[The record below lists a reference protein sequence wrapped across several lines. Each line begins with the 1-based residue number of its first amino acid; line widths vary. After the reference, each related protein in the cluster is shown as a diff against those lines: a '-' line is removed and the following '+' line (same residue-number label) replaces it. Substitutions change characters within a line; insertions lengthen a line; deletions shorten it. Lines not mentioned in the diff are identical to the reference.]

1 MNANPRS
8 LRVAVLVPPRV
19 EGARP
24 DQDDT
29 FVQAA
34 EVSDCLAQLGHM
46 AIEAEYADHGEATA
60 QTLRTIAPDIVVNL
74 VEEVPE
80 GPDQLHLVT
89 ELLDRLGLRYTGART
104 AALEATGCKL
114 EMKRMLRTAGLP
126 TALLVDD
133 APTGAA
139 ADWRFI
145 VKSALEH
152 ASLGLDDNSV
162 VVGADAA
169 RKLMAEKA
177 AKFGG
182 PWFAET
188 YIEGR
193 EFDVGMLE
201 INGAVRTLPPAE
213 ILFTGHDNGRPR
225 IFNYA
230 SKWDEG
236 SDSFEA
242 TPRVFPPR
250 EMPLFDE
257 LERIALAAWRLFGI
271 SGCAHVD
278 FRVDAAGRPF
288 VLEVNANPCL
298 TADAGYTLAA
308 AEAGLTQV
316 DIVAA
321 MLAAA

>member
-1 MNANPRS
+1 M
-8 LRVAVLVPPRV
+8 LVPPRV
-19 EGARP
+19 PGGRP

-29 FVQAA
+29 FVQASEVSACLARLGHRTA
-34 EVSDCLAQLGHM
+34 EV
-46 AIEAEYADHGEATA
+46 EYADHGAMTA
-60 QTLRTIAPDIVVNL
+60 ANLRAAAPDIVLNL

-89 ELLDRLGLRYTGART
+89 ELLDRLGYRHTGARSR
-104 AALEATGCKL
+104 ALELTGRKL
-114 EMKRMLRTAGLP
+114 TMKRLLREAGLP
-126 TALLVDD
+126 TAQLVDD
-133 APTGAA
+133 APPDAT
-139 ADWRFI
+139 FI

-152 ASLGLDDNSV
+152 ASLGLDDHSV
-162 VVGADAA
+162 VRGADAA
-169 RKLMAEKA
+169 RALMAEKHRI
-177 AKFGG
+177 FGG

-201 INGAVRTLPPAE
+201 IGGTVRTLPPAE
-213 ILFTGHDNGRPR
+213 ILFTGHENGRPR
-225 IFNYA
+225 IFSYA

-242 TPRVFPPR
+242 TPRIFPAR
-250 EMPLFDE
+250 ETPLFDE
-257 LERIALAAWRLFGI
+257 LERLALAAWHLFGI
-271 SGCAHVD
+271 TGCAHVD
-278 FRVDAAGRPF
+278 FRVDAEGRPF

-298 TADAGYTLAA
+298 TSDAGYCQA
-308 AEAGLTQV
+308 AEQAGLTQT